1 MLSDPSDAIT
11 VRTILALGQSM
22 GLDVVAEGVETE
34 EQMVFLLAHGCELFQ
49 GFLFSPPIA
58 PFELDAW
65 QAKRL
70 RVP

>member
-1 MLSDPSDAIT
+1 MIHPT
-11 VRTILALGQSM
+11 KKTN
-22 GLDVVAEGVETE
+22 
-34 EQMVFLLAHGCELFQ
+34 QMVFLLAHGCELFQ

-70 RVP
+70 KVP